1 MSNEQPSLEEFN
13 DLIGRF
19 IDLANTMSNEGKP
32 NPMINAAMMSA
43 SGIYATFLTA
53 GNRGVLL
60 DTGIDKVLE
69 MYKKYLVFVQQH
81 KRQGIEGGTTQ
92 K

>member
-32 NPMINAAMMSA
+32 SPMVNAAMMSA
-43 SGIYATFLTA
+43 SGIYATFITA
-53 GNRGVLL
+53 GNRGILL
-60 DTGIDKVLE
+60 DSGIEKVLE

-81 KRQGIEGGTTQ
+81 KRQDLESGTTP